1 MIRRVLPW
9 ACVTLLVLAV
19 LLAGLRAPVRPASV
33 RTDAL
38 GPDSGEL
45 VADYLTRAAGSLD
58 DPADG
63 QAPRWALVSFTEPID
78 VGAVAELT
86 GGAGADMRVAQLLFR
101 VPIDR
106 VQTPLVTV
114 AVPQNPEA
122 LRRAPAVAAA
132 RLQIP
137 ASGDDRA
144 ARVAAVS
151 AERLAAGCACV
162 VGLVVR
168 ASPAQLHSLR
178 SEPGARAVEAL
189 PADAVAGRFA
199 VSPLLPEQVDVV
211 APGPDDGE
219 P

>member
-9 ACVTLLVLAV
+9 ASVAILVLAV
-19 LLAGLRAPVRPASV
+19 LLAGVLHPVRPASV
-33 RTDAL
+33 RSDAL

-45 VADYLTRAAGSLD
+45 VADYLTRAAESLD
-58 DPADG
+58 DPAAPD
-63 QAPRWALVSFTEPID
+63 APRWALVSFTAPID
-78 VGAVAELT
+78 IGAVAEF
-86 GGAGADMRVAQLLFR
+86 GADVRVAQVLFR

-114 AVPQNPEA
+114 AVPQHPEA

-137 ASGDDRA
+137 ASGNDRA

-151 AERLAAGCACV
+151 AGRLAAGCTCV

-168 ASPAQLHSLR
+168 ATPDRLHTLGSSSGVR
-178 SEPGARAVEAL
+178 VVEAL
-189 PADAVAGRFA
+189 PPDAVAGRFA

-211 APGPDDGE
+211 TPGPDDGE

>member
-1 MIRRVLPW
+1 MIRRLLPW
-9 ACVTLLVLAV
+9 ASVAVLVLAV
-19 LLAGLRAPVRPASV
+19 LLAGVLHPVRPAPV
-33 RTDAL
+33 RSDAL

-45 VADYLTRAAGSLD
+45 VADYLTRAAESLD
-58 DPADG
+58 DPADPD
-63 QAPRWALVSFTEPID
+63 APRWALVSFTAPLD
-78 VGAVAELT
+78 VGAVADLTAEL
-86 GGAGADMRVAQLLFR
+86 GAEMRVAQVLFR

-122 LRRAPAVAAA
+122 LRRAPAVAVG

-137 ASGDDRA
+137 ASGNDRA
-144 ARVAAVS
+144 ARVAAAS
-151 AERLAAGCACV
+151 AHRLAEGCACV

-168 ASPAQLHSLR
+168 ATGAQLHTLESA
-178 SEPGARAVEAL
+178 PAVRAVEAL
-189 PADAVAGRFA
+189 PTDAVAGRFA
-199 VSPLLPEQVDVV
+199 VSPLLPEQVEVV